1 MLSRIE
7 PAFGGTH
14 PFPYAHTAWRPRA
27 RPNPVPRPPCP
38 SKLESGPRVIRSCC
52 PSTKLINPI
61 RTSTSRRVPT
71 RGSPTSDI
79 QYSVVLSYP
88 RRRTKSP
95 RPPRSSVMPT
105 DVRRSCFFR
114 TCLLFFFLARSQT
127 LFFWNRLGALSCESL
142 VARFSNVP
150 TSKKLWLKLEDKW
163 RPGDERKR
171 RRT

>member
-1 MLSRIE
+1 MSNVYPFHACDRSCLVPRRSEVDCSQQIYFFFWLLSRIE

-71 RGSPTSDI
+71 RGPPTSDI

-95 RPPRSSVMPT
+95 RPPRSSV
-105 DVRRSCFFR
+105 DVQHADRSWTVVFA
-114 TCLLFFFLARSQT
+114 FFF
-127 LFFWNRLGALSCESL
+127 F
-142 VARFSNVP
+142 
-150 TSKKLWLKLEDKW
+150 
-163 RPGDERKR
+163 
-171 RRT
+171 